1 MLSIIA
7 KEKEKS
13 IAISVGGTTNR
24 FECLATL
31 KTICKVFYKIAV
43 DDEMVN
49 NESEFKLALIHL
61 INELNLTETP

>member
-7 KEKEKS
+7 IEKENS
-13 IAISVGGTTNR
+13 IAVSVGGTTNR
-24 FECLATL
+24 FECMASL
-31 KTICKVFYKIAV
+31 KTICKVFYKVAL
-43 DDEMVN
+43 DDKMVN